1 MRFVTCVLFE
11 KDPITTITST
21 RERPSEARLSLF
33 VPENLINDIFFVHPK
48 TTLHSR
54 HPWGCILFEDR
65 SQPTDKKSIAGSA
78 TALLILGFL
87 QQCSSIVT
95 DADTSSFDDLK
106 CDNGRKK
113 PKSSCLVSG
122 CPNCNFSSDAP
133 CIDPSSLDASLW
145 ITFPWD
151 LLLSLRRYSLAELLD
166 TLASKDSFLKTGL
179 PSLSF
184 SNIVEL
190 EHDFLEDKF
199 GSALLS
205 LIKRFTVSPADFYRS
220 SSAELIGA
228 DYIAAQSKSA
238 LRKSLVRLWML
249 ITRLCNASYTLNLA
263 RWHLN
268 SNGHTHRLRGLIPRN
283 LVRDELLHL
292 DHSVLF
298 ATVTKS
304 YIKGGNRLYRST
316 AAGARLQSTDPGMS
330 LLGAVQLLLLILSLL
345 APLHIRPAPTASGVR
360 SDHCLTLGEEQTDSL
375 WSFGNSGG
383 TDCTQVPTL
392 GWFDM
397 NSSLS
402 KQPHSNS
409 STVSSNCGSSS
420 AVMSPFDLLRNL
432 SAVDDSNECW
442 FDTLNRWIEYFT
454 CELTRL
460 LLWLENGEPAGLK
473 INLHLARLLGHFFLY
488 HIIAWRA
495 YASWMIRL
503 AAFAIGLLQQLT
515 EVHSI
520 DELFCANLC
529 TSACLML
536 GTVYLLASSAGHSSN
551 VPTAT
556 AFLLTYVSTV
566 IRLILALLGC
576 LLLDLVNL
584 TVIHLTTFYIYIVN
598 CADTSKLRLS
608 ELGYNRCFDHTPHG
622 HVCAS
627 ISPDGQPCLASVDAI
642 HKIAQT
648 YKYGSILEV
657 QIYSCHFQV
666 RLSIVLVHQLL
677 RKSIAFV
684 LDVPTSALV
693 AWALNSKHSRTEL
706 AVIVPSLSTSRFPVI
721 KLTLVRPSFQ
731 EAYRINR
738 LLRTRNIFG
747 PGLTFGALLRHVLTA
762 KEI

>member
-1 MRFVTCVLFE
+1 MC
-11 KDPITTITST
+11 DGG
-21 RERPSEARLSLF
+21 
-33 VPENLINDIFFVHPK
+33 H
-48 TTLHSR
+48 
-54 HPWGCILFEDR
+54 
-65 SQPTDKKSIAGSA
+65 KKS
-78 TALLILGFL
+78 
-87 QQCSSIVT
+87 
-95 DADTSSFDDLK
+95 
-106 CDNGRKK
+106 
-113 PKSSCLVSG
+113 KSSCLVSG
-122 CPNCNFSSDAP
+122 CPNCKFSPDAP

-145 ITFPWD
+145 ITFHWD

-166 TLASKDSFLKTGL
+166 TLAAKDNFLQTGL

-184 SNIVEL
+184 SNLVEL
-190 EHDFLEDKF
+190 EHDFMEDKF

-205 LIKRFTVSPADFYRS
+205 LIKRFTVSSANFYRS
-220 SSAELIGA
+220 STAELIEAG
-228 DYIAAQSKSA
+228 DIVAQSGSA
-238 LRKSLVRLWML
+238 FRKSVVRLWML
-249 ITRLCNASYTLNLA
+249 LMRLCNASYTLSLA

-330 LLGAVQLLLLILSLL
+330 LLGAMQLLLLILSLL
-345 APLHIRPAPTASGVR
+345 APLHLRPAPTPIGAR
-360 SDHCLTLGEEQTDSL
+360 SVHCPTIGDEQIDSL
-375 WSFGNSGG
+375 WSFDNGAS

-402 KQPHSNS
+402 EQPYSNS
-409 STVSSNCGSSS
+409 STVSSSCGSSS

-442 FDTLNRWIEYFT
+442 FDTLSRWIEYFT

-515 EVHSI
+515 EVHSV

-536 GTVYLLASSAGHSSN
+536 GTVYLLASSAGHSSS
-551 VPTAT
+551 VPTAI

-566 IRLILALLGC
+566 IRLTLALLGC
-576 LLLDLVNL
+576 LLLDLINL

-598 CADTSKLRLS
+598 LLSLQLRAIGAAWRLCRNTSKWNPLRGRVDTVPDMCFQTSRLVTTKS
-608 ELGYNRCFDHTPHG
+608 SCLGRSMRQLQLCQTRD
-622 HVCAS
+622 
-627 ISPDGQPCLASVDAI
+627 PDWHLDRLFVATLLGLAVGLCLLPTTLAFYV
-642 HKIAQT
+642 T
-648 YKYGSILEV
+648 
-657 QIYSCHFQV
+657 FTMV
-666 RLSIVLVHQLL
+666 RLSIVFVHQLL

-684 LDVPTSALV
+684 LDVPTSALM
-693 AWALNSKHSRTEL
+693 AWAVNSKHSRTEL
-706 AVIVPSLSTSRFPVI
+706 AIIAPNFMSSKFPVF

-738 LLRTRNIFG
+738 LLRSQNIFG